1 MNDMA
6 LDVAHPWLL
15 ALLPLVLLPL
25 LPRRADTLPFSWIA
39 WLPDD
44 RAGRWIGAVAQGSA
58 VLAMLAIVVGLA
70 GPGRSPREVV
80 RTGSGAQI
88 LILMDRSASMDEP
101 MNSKGVE
108 VSAGESKNRVA
119 RASLTQ
125 FVAQRP
131 NDRLAFMMFG
141 TSPLLAMP
149 FTYDHRA
156 IDAAIAGTAVGRGM
170 PDTQLD
176 LGLLTAIGEFSQQH
190 SSSRRAIVLVSDGGA
205 KLDAR
210 ERQLI
215 EDGLLRNEIALY
227 FIYLRSSIYS
237 PDLNA
242 AVPASESSA
251 EAELHR
257 YFLSLKTPYRLFQTG
272 NAKAMRDAMAEINRQ
287 QNAQT
292 TFIERLPRED
302 FSPYCFAVALATCVL
317 LMALRLF
324 QVRVWS

>member
-1 MNDMA
+1 MA
-6 LDVAHPWLL
+6 LDFAHPWLL
-15 ALLPLVLLPL
+15 VLLPLALLPL
-25 LPRRADTLPFSWIA
+25 LPRRADTLTFSWIA

-44 RAGRWIGAVAQGSA
+44 RAGRWIGALAKGCA
-58 VLAMLAIVVGLA
+58 VLAMLAIVSGLA
-70 GPGRSPREVV
+70 GPGRSPREVS
-80 RTGSGAQI
+80 RTGSGTQI
-88 LILMDRSASMDEP
+88 ILLMDRSASMDEP
-101 MNSKGVE
+101 MESKGVQ
-108 VSAGESKNRVA
+108 VSAGESKNKVA
-119 RASLTQ
+119 RASLTE

-176 LGLLTAIGEFSQQH
+176 LGLLTAIGEFNGSH

-205 KLDAR
+205 KLSAR
-210 ERQLI
+210 VRQLI
-215 EDGLLRNEIALY
+215 EEGLLRNQIALY
-227 FIYLRSSIYS
+227 FIYLRSSVYS

-242 AVPASESSA
+242 ALPANDSSA

-287 QNAQT
+287 QSVQT
-292 TFIERLPRED
+292 TFVERLPRED
-302 FSPYCFAVALATCVL
+302 LSAYCFAVALAGCGAL
-317 LMALRLF
+317 IGLRLF

>member
-1 MNDMA
+1 MA
-6 LDVAHPWLL
+6 LDFAHSWLL
-15 ALLPLVLLPL
+15 VLLPLALLPL
-25 LPRRADTLPFSWIA
+25 LPRRADTLTFSWIA

-44 RAGRWIGAVAQGSA
+44 RAGRWIGALGKGCA
-58 VLAMLAIVVGLA
+58 VLAMLAIVSGLA
-70 GPGRSPREVV
+70 GPGRSPREVS

-88 LILMDRSASMDEP
+88 ILLMDRSASMDEP
-101 MNSKGVE
+101 MESKGVQ
-108 VSAGESKNRVA
+108 VSAGESKNKVA
-119 RASLTQ
+119 RASLTE

-176 LGLLTAIGEFSQQH
+176 LGLLTAIDEFNGSH

-205 KLDAR
+205 KLSAR
-210 ERQLI
+210 VRQLI
-215 EDGLLRNEIALY
+215 EEGLLRNQIALY
-227 FIYLRSSIYS
+227 FIYLRSSVYS

-242 AVPASESSA
+242 ALPANDSSA

-287 QNAQT
+287 QSVQT
-292 TFIERLPRED
+292 TFVERLPRED
-302 FSPYCFAVALATCVL
+302 LSAYCFAVALAGCGAL
-317 LMALRLF
+317 IGLRLF